1 MRFSRLI
8 VVGGLLALSA
18 ACGSST
24 PEAPEETPTAAAK
37 KGQKA
42 KKTKKAKPA
51 ARPGAGKKVAKKAGA
66 ANPEEG
72 KKKSKCNAISNH
84 MIYLGKNGVNVIGE
98 DDLMADLPAG
108 ERAKAWWTAMGQS
121 CLADD
126 QTAEHSDALKC
137 LLSARDQAAFD
148 ACAQADT
155 GKAFLAWSHDLAAA
169 GAPKAAE

>member
-8 VVGGLLALSA
+8 VVGGLLALGA

-24 PEAPEETPTAAAK
+24 PEAPGETPKAAAK

-66 ANPEEG
+66 ANPDES
-72 KKKSKCNAISNH
+72 KPKSKCNAISAH
-84 MIYLGKNGVNVIGE
+84 MIYLAKNGVDVLGD
-98 DDLMADLPAG
+98 DDLMADLPTG
-108 ERAKAWWTAMGQS
+108 ERAPAWWSAMSKS

-126 QTAEHSDALKC
+126 QTGDHAEAIKC
-137 LLSARDQAAFD
+137 LLGARDQAAFD
-148 ACAQADT
+148 ACAQAASGQT
-155 GKAFLAWSHDLAAA
+155 FMAWSHDLAAA